1 MARVGRTL
9 LSAAFD
15 LDFELLTGSRYCKE
29 KANSKAADKSD
40 RPTQSTRYSE
50 RHFGHLYLRLP
61 GQVP

>member
-29 KANSKAADKSD
+29 KGKFKSGG
-40 RPTQSTRYSE
+40 QS
-50 RHFGHLYLRLP
+50 LP
-61 GQVP
+61 